1 MHEHADRKIIHC
13 DCDCFYAAIEVRDRP
28 DLRGKPVAVGGS
40 SGRGV
45 VATCN
50 YEARKFGVHSAMPSV
65 VALRRCP
72 ELIILPTNMDK
83 YRAVSR
89 QINAIF
95 RDYTTLIEPLSL
107 DEAFLDVTGSGHF
120 HGSATLIAEEIR
132 RRVRDDTGI
141 TLSAGIAPN
150 KFLAKVASDWNKPDG
165 QFVIRPQEVEAFVAQ
180 LPVKKLFGVGKV
192 TAARLNDMGIHTCG
206 DMRAFSETY
215 LVEHFGRFGYRLYEL
230 CRGIDRREVRSD
242 RIRKSLS
249 VETTY
254 ARDLPD
260 IDACLAELPAL
271 YQQMLQRLQPSRA
284 RYRISKAFI
293 KLRFNSFVSTTVERM
308 AEDTDPQIY
317 DRLLR
322 EGWERHARPVR
333 LIGLGVRLV
342 PLEARLQEAG
352 VQEPAAPR
360 TQQLP
365 LL

>member
-1 MHEHADRKIIHC
+1 MKQQAGRKIIHC

-28 DLRGKPVAVGGS
+28 ELRGKPVAVGGTG
-40 SGRGV
+40 GRGV

-50 YEARKFGVHSAMPSV
+50 YEAREFGVHSAMPSA

-72 ELIILPTNMDK
+72 DLIILPTNMEK

-89 QINAIF
+89 QISAIY

-107 DEAFLDVTGSGHF
+107 DEAYLDVTGSRHF
-120 HGSATLIAEEIR
+120 NGSATLIAREIR
-132 RRVRDDTGI
+132 RRVREQTGI

-165 QFVIRPQEVEAFVAQ
+165 QFVIRPEQVEAFVEK
-180 LPVKKLFGVGKV
+180 LPVRKLFGVGKV
-192 TAARLNDMGIHTCG
+192 TAARLNDLGIQTCG
-206 DMRAFSETY
+206 DLRAFSETY

-254 ARDLPD
+254 TRDLPD
-260 IDACLAELPAL
+260 IDACLNELPAL
-271 YQQMLQRLQPSRA
+271 YEQMLERLQPARS
-284 RYRISKAFI
+284 RYRISKAFV
-293 KLRFNSFVSTTVERM
+293 KLRFNTFVSTTVERL
-308 AEDTDPQIY
+308 AEDTDPRIY

-333 LIGLGVRLV
+333 LIGLGVRLL
-342 PLEARLQEAG
+342 PIE
-352 VQEPAAPR
+352 AAPR
-360 TQQLP
+360 NVAGAQTQQLP